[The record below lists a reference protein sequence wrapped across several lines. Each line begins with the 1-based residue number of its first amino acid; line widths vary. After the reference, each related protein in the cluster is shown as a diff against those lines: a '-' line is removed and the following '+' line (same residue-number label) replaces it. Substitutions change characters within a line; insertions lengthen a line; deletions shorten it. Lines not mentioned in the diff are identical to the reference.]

1 MFCFLLFMITLA
13 PVTNIWLVI
22 LNQYKFILI
31 TSCVSTLI
39 GSGFITLWFCSNV
52 YAYKFISFICFIIS
66 LILSSF
72 QLGRE
77 FPLSTERLVLL
88 ILNIIGIVAGLTFL
102 VEKQKR
108 QQEEIEICK
117 VNVKTGKRLDTL

>member
-1 MFCFLLFMITLA
+1 MFCFLLFMITFFLA
-13 PVTNIWLVI
+13 PVTNIWLV
-22 LNQYKFILI
+22 ILI

-66 LILSSF
+66 LVLSSF

-77 FPLSTERLVLL
+77 FPLSTERLVLM
-88 ILNIIGIVAGLTFL
+88 ILNIIGIVAGLAFL

-108 QQEEIEICK
+108 HQEEMEIEICK

>member
-1 MFCFLLFMITLA
+1 MITFFLA

-22 LNQYKFILI
+22 LNQYKLILI

-66 LILSSF
+66 LVLSSF

-77 FPLSTERLVLL
+77 FPLSTERLVLM
-88 ILNIIGIVAGLTFL
+88 ILNIIGIVAGLAFL

-108 QQEEIEICK
+108 HQEEIEICK